1 MNFFYT
7 HISSGAKESVNRNLD
22 TTFISAGKIA
32 EQFEKELEK
41 KLKLKNVV
49 TVNSGTSALHLGLD
63 IAGIKEGDEV
73 IIPAQTFIA
82 TGLSVLMQRAV
93 PVFADIQ
100 TDTGNIDPKSIEAK
114 ITSKTKAII
123 PVHWGG
129 YPCDLDE
136 INSIA
141 KNFNL
146 KVIEDAAHALGA
158 SYKGKPI
165 GTLSDFTAFS
175 FQAIK
180 HLTTGD
186 GGALCCD
193 KAEDYQTAKHKRWFG
208 IDRENSKPSILGERD
223 YDVSELG
230 YKYHLN
236 DYAAALGL
244 ANLNDLP
251 EILNR
256 HRIIANIYT
265 KELSNIPGVTLL
277 KYNPDRQ
284 SSYWIFTILVE
295 RREDFIRKLS
305 SFGIPSS
312 VVHLRID
319 KNSIFGGVRKELIN
333 QGKFNELQVSLPVHS
348 GLTDDDINFIIETIK
363 NGW

>member
-7 HISSGAKESVNRNLD
+7 HISSQAKESVNRILD

-32 EQFEKELEK
+32 EQFEKELEAV
-41 KLKLKNVV
+41 LKLQNVV
-49 TVNSGTSALHLGLD
+49 TVNSGTSALHLGLNV
-63 IAGIKEGDEV
+63 AGIKEGDEV
-73 IIPAQTFIA
+73 IIPAQTFIS

-100 TDTGNIDPKSIEAK
+100 VETGNIDPESIKGK
-114 ITSKTKAII
+114 ITSRTRAII

-129 YPCDLDE
+129 YPCDMDE
-136 INSIA
+136 INVIA
-141 KNFNL
+141 SNYNL

-193 KAEDYQTAKHKRWFG
+193 KNEDYQAAKQKRWFG
-208 IDRENSKPSILGERD
+208 IDRENSKPSILGERE

-244 ANLNDLP
+244 ANLNDITG
-251 EILNR
+251 ILNR
-256 HRIIANIYT
+256 HRDISNIYR
-265 KELSNIPGVTLL
+265 KGLDKVPGLTLL
-277 KYNPDRQ
+277 KYNSDRQ
-284 SSYWIFTILVE
+284 SSYWIFTILVQ

-305 SFGIPSS
+305 SCGIPSS

-319 KNSIFGGVRKELIN
+319 KNSVFGGVRKELIN
-333 QGKFNELQVSLPVHS
+333 QEKFNEFQLSLPVHS
-348 GLTDDDINFIIETIK
+348 ELTDEDINYIIETIK
-363 NGW
+363 KGW

>member
-1 MNFFYT
+1 
-7 HISSGAKESVNRNLD
+7 
-22 TTFISAGKIA
+22 
-32 EQFEKELEK
+32 
-41 KLKLKNVV
+41 
-49 TVNSGTSALHLGLD
+49 
-63 IAGIKEGDEV
+63 
-73 IIPAQTFIA
+73 
-82 TGLSVLMQRAV
+82 MQKAV

-100 TDTGNIDPKSIEAK
+100 VDTGNIDPESIKEK
-114 ITSKTKAII
+114 ITSRTRAII

-129 YPCDLDE
+129 YPCDMDE
-136 INSIA
+136 INAIA
-141 KNFNL
+141 SNYNL

-193 KAEDYQTAKHKRWFG
+193 KTEDYQAAKQKRWFG
-208 IDRENSKPSILGERD
+208 IDRENSKPSISGERE
-223 YDVSELG
+223 YNVSEMG

-236 DYAAALGL
+236 DYSAALGL
-244 ANLNDLP
+244 ANLCDLP
-251 EILNR
+251 AILNR
-256 HRIIANIYT
+256 HRFIVDVYS
-265 KELSNIPGVTLL
+265 KELSNTPGVTLL
-277 KYNPDRQ
+277 RYNSDRQ

-295 RREDFIRKLS
+295 RREDFIRKLAS
-305 SFGIPSS
+305 HGIPTS

-319 KNSIFGGVRKELIN
+319 KNNIFGGIRKELIN
-333 QGKFNELQVSLPVHS
+333 QEKFNELQVSLPVHS
-348 GLTDDDINFIIETIK
+348 GLTDEDIKNITETIK

>member
-7 HISSGAKESVNRNLD
+7 HISSEARENVNRVLD
-22 TTFISAGKIA
+22 TTFVSAGKIA
-32 EQFEKELEK
+32 EQFEKELERI
-41 KLKLKNVV
+41 LKLHQVV
-49 TVNSGTSALHLGLD
+49 TVNSGTSALHLGLN

-82 TGLSVLMQRAV
+82 TGLSVLMLKAV

-100 TDTGNIDPKSIEAK
+100 ADTGNIDPESIEEK
-114 ITSKTKAII
+114 ITSRTRAII

-129 YPCDLDE
+129 CPCDMDE
-136 INSIA
+136 INTIA
-141 KNFNL
+141 RNHDL

-158 SYKGKPI
+158 IYKGKPI
-165 GTLSDFTAFS
+165 GTISDFTVFS

-186 GGALCCD
+186 GGALCCRRT
-193 KAEDYQTAKHKRWFG
+193 EDFIRAKQKRWFG
-208 IDRENSKPSILGERD
+208 IDRENSKPSISGERE

-244 ANLNDLP
+244 ANLSDLP
-251 EILNR
+251 AILNR
-256 HRIIANIYT
+256 HRFIADVYS
-265 KELSNIPGVTLL
+265 KELSNTPGVTLL
-277 KYNPDRQ
+277 RYNSDRQ
-284 SSYWIFTILVE
+284 SSYWVFTILVE
-295 RREDFIRKLS
+295 RREDFIRKLAS
-305 SFGIPSS
+305 CGIPSS

-319 KNSIFGGVRKELIN
+319 KNSVFGGVRKELIN

-348 GLTDDDINFIIETIK
+348 GLTDGDIKYIIETIK

>member
-1 MNFFYT
+1 MNFFNT
-7 HISSGAKESVNRNLD
+7 NISSKAGNYVNQVLD
-22 TTFISAGKIA
+22 STFVSAGIIA

-41 KLKLKNVV
+41 TLKINQVV

-63 IAGIKEGDEV
+63 IAGIIEGDEV

-82 TGLSVLMQRAV
+82 TGLAVLMQKAI

-100 TDTGNIDPKSIEAK
+100 ANTGNINPESIEEK
-114 ITSKTKAII
+114 ITSKTRAII
-123 PVHWGG
+123 PVHWAG
-129 YPCDLDE
+129 YPCDMDE

-141 KNFNL
+141 IKYKL

-186 GGALCCD
+186 GGALCCTNTD
-193 KAEDYQTAKHKRWFG
+193 DFIRAKQKRWFG
-208 IDRENSKPSILGERD
+208 IDRENSKTSILGERE
-223 YDVSELG
+223 YNVSELG

-244 ANLNDLP
+244 ANLNDIQT
-251 EILNR
+251 ILNR
-256 HRIIANIYT
+256 HRCISDFYT
-265 KELSNIPGVTLL
+265 RNLNDIPGLTLL
-277 KYNPDRQ
+277 KYKPDRQ

-295 RREDFIRKLS
+295 RREDFIRKLAS
-305 SFGIPSS
+305 HGIPVS

-319 KNSIFGGVRKELIN
+319 KNSVFGGVRNELIN
-333 QGKFNELQVSLPVHS
+333 QEKFNAFQVSLPVHS
-348 GLTDDDINFIIETIK
+348 ALKDEEVDHIITTIK
-363 NGW
+363 HGW

>member
-7 HISSGAKESVNRNLD
+7 HISSGAKESVNRILD

-41 KLKLKNVV
+41 NLKLRNVV
-49 TVNSGTSALHLGLD
+49 TLNSGTSALHLGL
-63 IAGIKEGDEV
+63 IVAGIKEGDEV

-82 TGLSVLMQRAV
+82 TGLSVLMQKAV

-100 TDTGNIDPKSIEAK
+100 VETGNIDPESIKEK
-114 ITSKTKAII
+114 ITSRTKAII

-129 YPCDLDE
+129 YPCDMDE
-136 INSIA
+136 INVIA
-141 KNFNL
+141 SNYNL

-193 KAEDYQTAKHKRWFG
+193 KNEDYQAAKQKRWFG
-208 IDRENSKPSILGERD
+208 IDRENSKPSILGERE
-223 YDVSELG
+223 YNVSEIG

-236 DYAAALGL
+236 DFAAALGL
-244 ANLNDLP
+244 ANLGDLP
-251 EILNR
+251 AILMR
-256 HRIIANIYT
+256 HRFIAAIYS
-265 KELSNIPGVTLL
+265 KELFNIPGVTLL
-277 KYNPDRQ
+277 KYNSDRQ

-295 RREDFIRKLS
+295 RREAFIRKLAS
-305 SFGIPSS
+305 CGIPSS

-319 KNSIFGGVRKELIN
+319 KNSVFGGVRKELLN

-348 GLTDDDINFIIETIK
+348 GLTDGDIKYIIETIK

>member
-1 MNFFYT
+1 M
-7 HISSGAKESVNRNLD
+7 
-22 TTFISAGKIA
+22 
-32 EQFEKELEK
+32 
-41 KLKLKNVV
+41 
-49 TVNSGTSALHLGLD
+49 
-63 IAGIKEGDEV
+63 
-73 IIPAQTFIA
+73 
-82 TGLSVLMQRAV
+82 
-93 PVFADIQ
+93 
-100 TDTGNIDPKSIEAK
+100 
-114 ITSKTKAII
+114 
-123 PVHWGG
+123 
-129 YPCDLDE
+129 DE
-136 INSIA
+136 ITAIA
-141 KNFNL
+141 SNYNL

-180 HLTTGD
+180 QLTTGD

-193 KAEDYQTAKHKRWFG
+193 KTEDYQAAKQKRWFG
-208 IDRENSKPSILGERD
+208 IDRENSKPSILGERE

-256 HRIIANIYT
+256 HRIIANIYS
-265 KELSNIPGVTLL
+265 KELSNIPGLSLL
-277 KYNPDRQ
+277 KYNSDRR

-295 RREDFIRKLS
+295 RREDFIRKLGS
-305 SFGIPSS
+305 SGIPAS

-319 KNSIFGGVRKELIN
+319 KNSVFGGVRKELIN
-333 QGKFNELQVSLPVHS
+333 QEKFNELQVSLPVHS
-348 GLTDDDINFIIETIK
+348 GLTEEDINTIINTIK
-363 NGW
+363 KGW

>member
-7 HISSGAKESVNRNLD
+7 YISPGAKESVNKILD
-22 TTFISAGKIA
+22 STFISAGKIA
-32 EQFEKELEK
+32 EQFEKELEQN
-41 KLKLKNVV
+41 LKLQNVV
-49 TVNSGTSALHLGLD
+49 TVNSGTSALQLGLD
-63 IAGIKEGDEV
+63 VAGIKEGDEV

-82 TGLSVLMQRAV
+82 TGLSVLTQKAV

-100 TDTGNIDPKSIEAK
+100 ADTGNIDPMSIKEK
-114 ITSKTKAII
+114 ITSRTRAII

-129 YPCDLDE
+129 YPCDMDE

-158 SYKGKPI
+158 SYKGRPI
-165 GTLSDFTAFS
+165 GTLSDFTTFS

-186 GGALCCD
+186 GGALCCN
-193 KAEDYQTAKHKRWFG
+193 KTEDFQSAKQKRWFG
-208 IDRENSKPSILGERD
+208 IDRENSKPSILGERE

-236 DYAAALGL
+236 DYSAALGL
-244 ANLNDLP
+244 ANLVDLP
-251 EILNR
+251 TILMR
-256 HRIIANIYT
+256 HRFIAGIYS
-265 KELSNIPGVTLL
+265 KELFNVPGMTLL

-295 RREDFIRKLS
+295 RRVDFIRKLA

-319 KNSIFGGVRKELIN
+319 KNSVFGGIRKELIN
-333 QGKFNELQVSLPVHS
+333 QAKFNELQVSLPVHS
-348 GLTDDDINFIIETIK
+348 GLTDEDINNIIKTIK